1 MTRTYAVKYKSKSK
15 MLTTNEAVENT
26 IKEIEKIEL
35 VKSVNIT
42 DDGQIVTVETD
53 AEENFSSIMDKVV
66 NVFRRIDDKSEV
78 SYDFALNRNN

>member
-1 MTRTYAVKYKSKSK
+1 MTRTYSVKYKSKSK
-15 MLTTNEAVENT
+15 MLTTEEAVENT

-35 VKSVNIT
+35 VKSVSIA
-42 DDGQIVTVETD
+42 DDGQILTVETD

>member
-53 AEENFSSIMDKVV
+53 AEENFSSIMDRVV